1 MNNEPSP
8 IGLWP
13 KLMRT
18 LRDNLLVQFTL
29 ASTVIAT
36 AIILAVWVVLS
47 GGFDSLLALTRAHD
61 DAMQAGQMI
70 MPTAAFSGDN
80 IVSDAANLRVL
91 TLFVV
96 AGVLIVWQ
104 GWKTITRQQ
113 MEVNEPTCAW
123 RMRRKGC
130 RRFWTPRVKASAAWT
145 SRAGPHSPT
154 PRQRS

>member
-1 MNNEPSP
+1 
-8 IGLWP
+8 
-13 KLMRT
+13 MRT

-96 AGVLIVWQ
+96 AGGFFGLYVGGVLIVWQ